1 MTASVM
7 VADVDVIQGSVDEVK
22 KKERHAAVEACGP
35 LCPFGDKIGLDD
47 HEDRR

>member
-7 VADVDVIQGSVDEVK
+7 VADVDVIQGNVDEVK
-22 KKERHAAVEACGP
+22 KEIPAALEARGP

>member
-7 VADVDVIQGSVDEVK
+7 VADVDVIQGSVDE
-22 KKERHAAVEACGP
+22 KKEILAAVEVCGP